1 MATTKKLASKSQRLQ
16 ISWKKFFISLSVA
29 ANIGFAVVIIT
40 MMTSHV
46 LDGMFMRE
54 GLNRYC
60 ATQNDEKFSDNSEK
74 TKALREYTCA
84 KGDAKDFFN
93 QGLNDYMESKGI
105 TIGS

>member
-1 MATTKKLASKSQRLQ
+1 MATTKKPTSKPQGLQ

-74 TKALREYTCA
+74 VKALREYTCA
-84 KGDAKDFFN
+84 RGDAKDFFN

>member
-1 MATTKKLASKSQRLQ
+1 MAIVKKSAQKTSKIA
-16 ISWKKFFISLSVA
+16 ISWKKFFIALSVA

-60 ATQNDEKFSDNSEK
+60 AAQNDEKFEDNSEK
-74 TKALREYTCA
+74 VKALREYTCA
-84 KGDAKDFFN
+84 RGEAKDFFN

>member
-1 MATTKKLASKSQRLQ
+1 MATTKKPASKSQRLQ